1 MTKKKLLGAAFLLYG
16 GIEIL
21 GISSRKCFYN
31 IELQIVCFE
40 ELSEARL
47 QNKYKI
53 AIRKIPR
60 IAL

>member
-1 MTKKKLLGAAFLLYG
+1 MTKKLLGAAFLLYG
-16 GIEIL
+16 GIEIF

-47 QNKYKI
+47 QLKKI
-53 AIRKIPR
+53 ARRKFPR
-60 IAL
+60 KALK